1 MNLKYVEVGECEASA
16 EPARAQHEGKAAKRC
31 GALRIKPTREFIEVA
46 GVFSLIVIA
55 LWTPRYAAIFM
66 IAAAIWIL
74 IATLT
79 SPRSAS
85 ELGVGR
91 IGLRKSVWIAVSG
104 ALLAAAILG
113 AGAIEG
119 TLHTFPWLP
128 RPLLHSG
135 VYAVW
140 ALVQQFITLSFFFIR
155 FERLLASGTKAV
167 VTTALLFSA
176 VHIPNWVLLVATAM
190 MGLVFAEIFRR
201 YRNIYWLGVAHALLG
216 IALAM
221 ALPDALHHQMNVGVA
236 YLSYPGQ

>member
-1 MNLKYVEVGECEASA
+1 VKLS
-16 EPARAQHEGKAAKRC
+16 
-31 GALRIKPTREFIEVA
+31 ISREFIEVA

-55 LWTPRYAAIFM
+55 LWTAKYAAIFM

-85 ELGVGR
+85 DLGVGR
-91 IGLRKSVWIAVSG
+91 MGLRKSAWIAISG
-104 ALLAAAILG
+104 ALLAAAIVG

-119 TLHTFPWLP
+119 TLHAFPWFP

-140 ALVQQFITLSFFFIR
+140 ALVQQFIALSFFFIR

-167 VTTALLFSA
+167 VITALLFSA
-176 VHIPNWVLLVATAM
+176 IHFPNWVLLVATAM

-201 YRNIYWLGVAHALLG
+201 YRNIYWLGVAHAMLG

-236 YLSYPGQ
+236 YLSYPPPQ

>member
-1 MNLKYVEVGECEASA
+1 MSEV
-16 EPARAQHEGKAAKRC
+16 KAK
-31 GALRIKPTREFIEVA
+31 INISREFIEVV

-55 LWTPRYAAIFM
+55 LWTEKYSAVFM

-79 SPRSAS
+79 SPLTAAQ
-85 ELGVGR
+85 LGVGS
-91 IGLRKSVWIAVSG
+91 IGLRKTVWIAVSG

-119 TLHTFPWLP
+119 TLHSFPWFP

-140 ALVQQFITLSFFFIR
+140 AFVQQFITLSFFFIR
-155 FERLLASGTKAV
+155 FERMLASGTRAV
-167 VTTALLFSA
+167 LATAFLFSA
-176 VHIPNWVLLVATAM
+176 IHLPNWVLLVATGI

-201 YRNIYWLGVAHALLG
+201 HRNIYWLGLAHAMLG

>member
-1 MNLKYVEVGECEASA
+1 MKVKV
-16 EPARAQHEGKAAKRC
+16 
-31 GALRIKPTREFIEVA
+31 TREFIEVA

-55 LWTPRYAAIFM
+55 LWTEKYAAIFM
-66 IAAAIWIL
+66 IAAVIWIL
-74 IATLT
+74 IATLI

-167 VTTALLFSA
+167 VITALLFSA
-176 VHIPNWVLLVATAM
+176 IHFPNWVLLVATAM

>member
-1 MNLKYVEVGECEASA
+1 MKV
-16 EPARAQHEGKAAKRC
+16 
-31 GALRIKPTREFIEVA
+31 TREFIEVA

-55 LWTPRYAAIFM
+55 LWTEKYAAIFM

-176 VHIPNWVLLVATAM
+176 VHLPNWVLLVATAM

>member
-1 MNLKYVEVGECEASA
+1 VKV
-16 EPARAQHEGKAAKRC
+16 
-31 GALRIKPTREFIEVA
+31 TREFIEVA

-55 LWTPRYAAIFM
+55 LWTEKYAAIFM

-176 VHIPNWVLLVATAM
+176 VHLPNWVLLVATAM

>member
-1 MNLKYVEVGECEASA
+1 VKVLS
-16 EPARAQHEGKAAKRC
+16 
-31 GALRIKPTREFIEVA
+31 REFIEVA
-46 GVFSLIVIA
+46 GVFSLIIIA

>member
-1 MNLKYVEVGECEASA
+1 VKV
-16 EPARAQHEGKAAKRC
+16 
-31 GALRIKPTREFIEVA
+31 TREFIEVA

-55 LWTPRYAAIFM
+55 LWTEKYAAIFM

-167 VTTALLFSA
+167 LATAFLFSA
-176 VHIPNWVLLVATAM
+176 VHLPNLVLLVATAM

>member
-1 MNLKYVEVGECEASA
+1 MKVLS
-16 EPARAQHEGKAAKRC
+16 
-31 GALRIKPTREFIEVA
+31 REFIEVA
-46 GVFSLIVIA
+46 GVFSLIIIA